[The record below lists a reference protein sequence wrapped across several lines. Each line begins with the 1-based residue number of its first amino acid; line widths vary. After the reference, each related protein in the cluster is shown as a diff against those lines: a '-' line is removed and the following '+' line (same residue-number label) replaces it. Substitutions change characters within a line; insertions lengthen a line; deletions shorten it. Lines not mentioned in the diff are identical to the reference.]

1 MGSGNK
7 DKILEII
14 KDIENKNL
22 EMKEYLSSLKILSR
36 NDILKE
42 INRDIINN
50 TSIIKELLG
59 TEGQIVSKEKEDKE
73 TVEYIID
80 GYFNKIQNY
89 PQKKIILIKEFLELF
104 QDQISEK
111 DKDVILNSLKNEK
124 NNENLKERMFFLA
137 NTFKLNL

>member
-22 EMKEYLSSLKILSR
+22 EMKDYLSSLKVLSR
-36 NDILKE
+36 NDMLKE

-59 TEGQIVSKEKEDKE
+59 TEGQIVSKEKEDKA
-73 TVEYIID
+73 TVEFIIE

-111 DKDVILNSLKNEK
+111 DKDVILNSLKDEK

-137 NTFKLNL
+137 STFKLNL